1 MGGRGGGGCEV
12 WERYSIRWAFGDGE
26 LEKIR
31 SVGISGV
38 GNGRLLRGYVTGWMR
53 PEWAGTAAL

>member
-1 MGGRGGGGCEV
+1 MRFGKDKLLDGL
-12 WERYSIRWAFGDGE
+12 FGDGE

-38 GNGRLLRGYVTGWMR
+38 GNGRLLRGHVNGWMR

>member
-1 MGGRGGGGCEV
+1 VRFGKDKVLDGL
-12 WERYSIRWAFGDGE
+12 FGDGG

-38 GNGRLLRGYVTGWMR
+38 GNGRLLRGHECKWVDGARMGWNRSVVTDGF
-53 PEWAGTAAL
+53 G